1 MFVSISICKFFV
13 VNKYPFETACVIF
26 SGAPHVCTLSVGIK
40 FMRAIV
46 KKYLEKPDPKVFEKL
61 TSEEQRFVEREK
73 KSEKKSSKSK

>member
-1 MFVSISICKFFV
+1 
-13 VNKYPFETACVIF
+13 
-26 SGAPHVCTLSVGIK
+26 
-40 FMRAIV
+40 MRAIV